1 MGNHRRREGPL
12 GSGHCVVLRNE
23 RQERVEGV
31 VVIILKAAAHN
42 DGTQPHAGERGYNLS

>member
-1 MGNHRRREGPL
+1 MGNHRRREGPP

-31 VVIILKAAAHN
+31 VIISKTAARD
-42 DGTQPHAGERGYNLS
+42 DGTQTHAGERGYNPS